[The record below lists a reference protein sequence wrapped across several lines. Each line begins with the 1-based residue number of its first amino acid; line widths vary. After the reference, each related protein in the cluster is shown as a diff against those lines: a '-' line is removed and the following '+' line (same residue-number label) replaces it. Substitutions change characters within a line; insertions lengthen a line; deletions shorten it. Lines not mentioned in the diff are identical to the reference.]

1 MKILIIDLLRLGDC
15 IMTVPVINGLKSVR
29 RDSQIDMLTFK
40 PSSVLHAM
48 LPNVSNWW
56 TLDRDSLQKG
66 LGEADI
72 PMLTSYSV
80 LQERLDEINAQEYD
94 LVINLSQTNFSAWIA
109 GYLKCSDR
117 LGLTFDVKGLP
128 HFYSPWF
135 RYLNDQPENV
145 DDIFHYTDI
154 FSHACGLDGST
165 RSWNMCV
172 PETAVNE
179 VDALRLESDNIC
191 VLQLFTSDL
200 KKDWPIASW
209 LEMSARLVKERPGLL
224 LVALCAPNEEARV
237 DEFIESAAV
246 QGVKICKAVLSI
258 PGALELLQRAQLL
271 ISGDTSIKHLAN
283 AARTRVLEL
292 CVGWSDWRRTGIYK
306 ADSLI
311 LQSKASVIESQTVAH
326 AALSLLDDNWNRIAE
341 LARRFEASNVR
352 VMRTR
357 QLDMGFWFA
366 EPLGVEEDQ
375 VIMETLIERG
385 AWKLSLS
392 RGRRREVME
401 CGSAGMNLRRDLKQI
416 FTGKADSAVI
426 AHLEFLDKEETKAVQ
441 EASMRLNTL
450 KRGHPTR
457 LTDTVG
463 IADHRRAQ
471 IGVEAAYE
479 HSEFKAK
486 LIRVLKSHW
495 TETI

>member
-15 IMTVPVINGLKSVR
+15 IMTVPVINGLKAAR
-29 RDSQIDMLTFK
+29 RDSQIDMLTFA
-40 PSSVLHAM
+40 PSAVLHAM
-48 LPNVSNWW
+48 LPSVTNWW
-56 TLDRDSLQKG
+56 TLDRDTLQAG

-80 LQERLDEINAQEYD
+80 LQERLDEIGAQEYD

-135 RYLNDQPENV
+135 RYLNDQPENA

-154 FSHACGLDGST
+154 FCHACGLEGSG
-165 RSWNMCV
+165 RLWDMQV
-172 PETAVNE
+172 PATAKSE
-179 VDALRLESDNIC
+179 VDALGLQPDGVC
-191 VLQLFTSDL
+191 VFQLFTSDV
-200 KKDWPIASW
+200 KKDWPVANW
-209 LEMSARLVKERPGLL
+209 LEMSVRVVNERPGLQ
-224 LVALCAPNEEARV
+224 LVALCAPNEKARATEFVEA
-237 DEFIESAAV
+237 AAAR
-246 QGVKICKAVLSI
+246 GVKITLAVLSI
-258 PGALELLQRAQLL
+258 PGALELLKRSQLL
-271 ISGDTSIKHLAN
+271 VSGDTSIKHLAN
-283 AARTRVLEL
+283 AAQTRVLEL

-306 ADSLI
+306 ANSLI
-311 LQSKASVIESQTVAH
+311 LQGKDSSIESQTAAH
-326 AALSLLDDNWNRIAE
+326 AALSLLNDNWDRIAQI
-341 LARRFEASNVR
+341 AREVSGVR
-352 VMRTR
+352 VLRTR

-401 CGSAGMNLRRDLKQI
+401 FGSAGMNLRRDLKQI
-416 FTGKADSAVI
+416 FTGKADSSVM

-441 EASMRLNTL
+441 EASSRLNLL
-450 KRGHPTR
+450 KRERPAR
-457 LTDTVG
+457 LNDLVE
-463 IADHRRAQ
+463 IAAHRRVQ
-471 IGVEAAYE
+471 IGMEAEYE
-479 HSEFKAK
+479 HSEFKTK

-495 TETI
+495 TEMI